1 MKEKT
6 KKWLQPVLFTLVG
19 ALAGLGYYYII
30 GCGTGT
36 CPITANPVITMI
48 YTGVVGLL
56 LSGIFRK
63 EGCSQCNM

>member
-1 MKEKT
+1 
-6 KKWLQPVLFTLVG
+6 
-19 ALAGLGYYYII
+19 
-30 GCGTGT
+30 
-36 CPITANPVITMI
+36 MI